1 MDMVLTFAL
10 WWAPVLA
17 IAVFLSA
24 IGAVKLRTAWLGIAL
39 ILYAVYFTTIS
50 FGGQLIP
57 VEKFFGELDW
67 NWSGKIASVLATF
80 VLFCVLAVT
89 TKSITPASAGFVLRQ
104 RSGSVTPALI
114 ALALLV
120 MSVVALE
127 ILAADGSDTGAER
140 LLFQLTMP
148 GLDEELFFRGVLL
161 AALAAA
167 IPIGGVNIL
176 GAKITLAGLLM
187 TLLFGFGHGAFVQD
201 QQLVISWP
209 AVIVTAYLG
218 FGLLWIRERT
228 GSILI
233 PILSHNLINFTG
245 SFF

>member
-17 IAVFLSA
+17 IAFMLSA
-24 IGAVKLRTAWLGIAL
+24 FGAVKLRTAWFGIAL
-39 ILYAVYFTTIS
+39 ILYAVYFATIS
-50 FGGQLIP
+50 VGGQLIP
-57 VEKFFGELDW
+57 LEKFFGELDW
-67 NWSGKIASVLATF
+67 NWSGKIVSILATV
-80 VLFCVLAVT
+80 VLFCVLAIT

-104 RSGSVTPALI
+104 RSGSITPALI
-114 ALALLV
+114 VLALLV
-120 MSVVALE
+120 TSVVAME

-148 GLDEELFFRGVLL
+148 GLDEELFFRGLFL

-167 IPIGGVNIL
+167 IPTNGVKLL
-176 GAKITLAGLLM
+176 GARITLAGLLM
-187 TLLFGFGHGAFVQD
+187 TLMFGFGHGAFVQD

-228 GSILI
+228 GSVLI
-233 PILSHNLINFTG
+233 PILSHNLINFAG